1 VNLLLDNKIIL
12 VTGGA
17 SGIGEATVRT
27 LAAENAI
34 PLILDRDAEKGQALA
49 DELNIPFFEVDLTND
64 ERLAK
69 TVRAILDAHG
79 NIDGI
84 INNAGVNDGVGLSRS
99 PEKFRASLDK
109 NLTHAFA
116 LVRYARKSLEQSK
129 HGFIINILSKVA
141 FTGQG
146 GTSAY
151 AAAKGALA
159 ALTREW
165 AIDFAPHGVRV
176 NAVAP
181 AEVATP
187 MYDRWL
193 DTLPDPAAARTA
205 IEQRIP
211 LGHRFTTPQEIAD
224 PSVFLAAPRTAHTT
238 GQILFIDGGYTHLDR
253 AFS

>member
-27 LAAENAI
+27 LAAENAV
-34 PLILDRDAEKGQALA
+34 PLILDRDAEKGKALA
-49 DELNIPFFEVDLTND
+49 DELNTPFFEVDLTND

-69 TVRAILDAHG
+69 TVRSILDQHHT
-79 NIDGI
+79 IDGI
-84 INNAGVNDGVGLSRS
+84 INNAGVNDGVGLSKS
-99 PEKFRASLDK
+99 PGKFRDSLDK

-116 LVRYARKSLEQSK
+116 LVRYTREALEKSE

-165 AIDFAPHGVRV
+165 AIDFAPHGIRV

-193 DTLPDPAAARTA
+193 DSLDDPAAAKAA
-205 IEQRIP
+205 IEKNIP

-224 PSVFLAAPRTAHTT
+224 TIVFLASPRASHTT

>member
-1 VNLLLDNKIIL
+1 MNLLLKNQVHL

-27 LAAENAI
+27 LAAEGAT
-34 PLILDRDAEKGQALA
+34 PVILDRNAEKGNALA
-49 DELNIPFFEVDLTND
+49 EELKIPFLGVDLTND
-64 ERLAK
+64 EQLAR
-69 TVRAILDAHG
+69 TVRAVLDAHG
-79 NIDGI
+79 AIDGV
-84 INNAGVNDGVGLSRS
+84 INNAGINDGVGLSRS
-99 PEKFRASLDK
+99 PERFRSSLDK

-116 LVRYARKSLEQSK
+116 LTRYTRQALEQSK
-129 HGFIINILSKVA
+129 HGVIVNVLSKVA

-146 GTSAY
+146 DTSGY

-187 MYDRWL
+187 MYDNWL
-193 DTLPDPAAARTA
+193 NSLPDPDATRHA
-205 IEQRIP
+205 IEERIP
-211 LGHRFTTPQEIAD
+211 LGKRFTTPQEVAD
-224 PSVFLAAPRTAHTT
+224 TILFLASPRSSHTT

-253 AFS
+253 AFT